1 MRTIRVTGKGRVKCA
16 PDLTRLSFTVQ
27 GTEPDYAD
35 ALARSSRDSA
45 ALRAVLAE
53 LGFAG
58 DDLKTLSFDVD
69 TRYEGYQD
77 EKGEWRQRFVG
88 YAFTHLMKL
97 EFPSDN
103 ALLGRLLYA
112 LAHAP
117 VETEFRLSY
126 TVRDPEA
133 AKTALLAA
141 AVQDATAK
149 ARALAD
155 AAGVKLGA
163 LQNIDYSRNEIDFEV
178 RPVNRMLTSDAA
190 PMAKGSYDMDLTPED
205 IETADT
211 VTLVWEIA

>member
-16 PDLTRLSFTVQ
+16 PDLTRLTYTVQ
-27 GTEPDYAD
+27 GTEPVYAD

-45 ALRAVLAE
+45 ALRSVLTE
-53 LGFAG
+53 LGFAS
-58 DDLKTLSFDVD
+58 DDLRTLSFDVD

-77 EKGEWRQRFVG
+77 DKGEWRQRFVG
-88 YAFTHLMKL
+88 YAFMHLMKL

-126 TVRDPEA
+126 TVSDPEA

-141 AVQDATAK
+141 AVQDAASK
-149 ARALAD
+149 AHVLAE

-163 LQNIDYSRNEIDFEV
+163 LQSVDYARSEIELEV
-178 RPVNRMLTSDAA
+178 RPVNRMLMADAA

-205 IETADT
+205 IEATDT